1 MRRVALKGLWLRRG
15 RAALTALAVIL
26 GVAMVSGTYVL
37 TDTISKAFD
46 EIFTGGYA
54 NTSAVVTPQEGRG
67 LRRQRR
73 ADRARGTAGEV
84 RAAPASRRPPA
95 R

>member
-37 TDTISKAFD
+37 TDTINRAFN

-54 NTSAVVTPQEGRG
+54 NTSAVVTPKRVVDYSASG
-67 LRRQRR
+67 
-73 ADRARGTAGEV
+73 APTV
-84 RAAPASRRPPA
+84 PASL
-95 R
+95 